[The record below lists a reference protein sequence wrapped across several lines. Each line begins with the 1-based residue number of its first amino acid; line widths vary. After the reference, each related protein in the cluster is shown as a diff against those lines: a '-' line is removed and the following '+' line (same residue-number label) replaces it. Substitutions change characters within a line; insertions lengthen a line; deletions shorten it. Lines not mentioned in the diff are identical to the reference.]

1 MADNVFYLVIAV
13 LAAAVLV
20 LAIVKGAKVR
30 AKHGES
36 ELSVEP
42 RTAPQ
47 QATSNPVGIKAHG
60 IEAGRHVEASDHTGR
75 GIDAADVKARKDV
88 RLATGQDPKVR

>member
-1 MADNVFYLVIAV
+1 MYLVIAV

-20 LAIVKGAKVR
+20 LAILKGAKVR

-42 RTAPQ
+42 TAAPQ
-47 QATSNPVGIKAHG
+47 PATRHPVRIKAHG
-60 IEAGRHVEASDHTGR
+60 IEAGGNVDASDPTGR
-75 GIDAADVKARKDV
+75 GIDAANVTAGEDV
-88 RLATGQDPKVR
+88 RLATGQDPKV